1 MVYENWKRKMKK
13 IVITSIL
20 NKNEKDAG
28 PKAKNDDR
36 TILVNYGFIPLDIV
50 AQSNKLK
57 KIIFAKSKLKKLI
70 KKNAADEYVI
80 QYPLYSMIIIKELI
94 SAIRKYH
101 VNAKIIILI
110 HDIESLRIRKEDY
123 KYKEK
128 EKNIFNKADALIV
141 HNEAMKKYL
150 EQQGIETPMISQGVF
165 DYLNNQKLIKS
176 KEYRK
181 MLCFAGN
188 LEKSLFLKKL
198 ELHSA
203 ECNVYGFPKPENY
216 KQGVV
221 YKGVFPADE
230 LPKYLEGDFGLI
242 WDGPELKTSSGI
254 YGEYTKFN
262 SPHKASL
269 YLSSGIPVIVW
280 NKAGIAPFIRKNNLG
295 ITVES
300 IERLDDILNR
310 ISCSD
315 YMKMKANA
323 EDYAL
328 RIRKGKN
335 IITAVKDCEKIIF
348 K

>member
-1 MVYENWKRKMKK
+1 MKK
-13 IVITSIL
+13 IIITSIL

-36 TILVNYGFIPLDIV
+36 TILINQGFIPLDIV
-50 AQSNKLK
+50 ARSNKLK
-57 KIIFAKSKLKKLI
+57 KFIFAKSGLKKLV
-70 KKNAADEYVI
+70 KENAADEYVI
-80 QYPLYSMIIIKELI
+80 QYPLYSMVIMKELI

-101 VNAKIIILI
+101 ANAKIIILI
-110 HDIESLRIRKEDY
+110 HDIESLRIRKEDH

-128 EKNIFNKADALIV
+128 EWNVFNGADALIV
-141 HNEAMKKYL
+141 HNDVMKEHL
-150 EQQGIETPMISQGVF
+150 EQQGIETPMISQEVF
-165 DYLNNQKLIKS
+165 DYLNNQELIKNEKYK
-176 KEYRK
+176 KE
-181 MLCFAGN
+181 LCFAGN

-203 ECNVYGFPKPENY
+203 KCNVYGLPKFEKF

-221 YKGVFPADE
+221 YKGAFPADE
-230 LPKYLEGDFGLI
+230 LPKHLEGNFGLI
-242 WDGPELKTSSGI
+242 WDGPELKTNSGV
-254 YGEYTKFN
+254 YGEYTRYN

-280 NKAGIAPFIRKNNLG
+280 NKAGIASFIRKNNLG

-300 IERLDDILNR
+300 IEDLDNILSK
-310 ISCSD
+310 ISSSD

-328 RIRKGKN
+328 GIRRGKN
-335 IITAVKDCEKIIF
+335 IITAVNNCEKIYF

>member
-1 MVYENWKRKMKK
+1 MKK

-36 TILVNYGFIPLDIV
+36 TILIDYGFTPLDIV
-50 AQSNKLK
+50 AQPNKLK
-57 KIIFAKSKLKKLI
+57 KFIFAKSKLKKLI
-70 KKNAADEYVI
+70 KENAADEYVI

-101 VNAKIIILI
+101 VNAKIVILI
-110 HDIESLRIRKEDY
+110 HDIESLRIRKEDRRY
-123 KYKEK
+123 REK
-128 EKNIFNKADALIV
+128 EKNVFNMVDALIV
-141 HNEAMKKYL
+141 HNDAMKKHL
-150 EQQGIETPMISQGVF
+150 EQQGIKTPMISQGVF
-165 DYLNNQKLIKS
+165 DYLNNQELIKNKGYK
-176 KEYRK
+176 KEV
-181 MLCFAGN
+181 CFAGN

-203 ECNVYGFPKPENY
+203 KCNVYGFPKPGNF
-216 KQGVV
+216 KRGVI
-221 YKGVFPADE
+221 YKGAFPADE

-242 WDGPELKTSSGI
+242 WDGSELKTNGGV

-280 NKAGIAPFIRKNNLG
+280 DKAGIAPFIRKNNLG

-300 IERLDDILNR
+300 IEKLDDILSK
-310 ISCSD
+310 ISSSD
-315 YMKMKANA
+315 YMKMKTNA
-323 EDYAL
+323 ENYAL
-328 RIRKGKN
+328 RIRKGEN
-335 IITAVKDCEKIIF
+335 AITAVKNCEKLLF